1 MLRVLMAVT
10 SLDCGGIEN
19 LLMNIYRIIDRSKI
33 QFDFL
38 THRNTKFYFEDEVEK
53 MGGKIYRMPP
63 VNPIPGSRY
72 RKELD
77 RFFKEHKEYKI
88 VHAHMNALSTYVLR
102 AAKRN
107 NVPVRIAH
115 SHNSELG
122 EGLIKNLIK
131 RYSRHNLNRYC
142 NYKFA
147 CSKNAGIF
155 LFRKGFDNCI
165 ILKNGID
172 VEQYRYNGEIRQRTR
187 ERLNIKTNTVYGHVG
202 SFTEQKNHD
211 FLIDIFAEI
220 KKRDDKSKLML
231 IGDGPL
237 AGRIKEKIN
246 DLNLDNDVIMLGTR
260 NDVNEL
266 LMAMD
271 VFLFPSKYEGLGIAL
286 IEAQAAGLKCLASS
300 EVPKEA
306 DVTGLVEFL
315 SIEDNTKVWAE
326 NAIGQVS
333 DRIDQSSKIKEAG
346 YDIEYTA
353 NWLQKFYMNEVS
365 KYDINHSS

>member
-19 LLMNIYRIIDRSKI
+19 LLMNIYRNIDRSKI

-77 RFFKEHKEYKI
+77 SFFKEHKEYKI

-115 SHNSELG
+115 SHSSSFG
-122 EGLIKNLIK
+122 DQWAKRMIKY
-131 RYSRHNLNRYC
+131 YSRSKLKKYC
-142 NYKFA
+142 NYRFA
-147 CSKNAGIF
+147 CSEKAGHF
-155 LFRKGFDNCI
+155 LFGNISENDYVI
-165 ILKNGID
+165 MKNGIN
-172 VEQYRYNGEIRQRTR
+172 VANYRFNAETRQRVR
-187 ERLNIKTNTVYGHVG
+187 EKLDIKANSVYGHVG
-202 SFTEQKNHD
+202 SFREAKNHD
-211 FLIDIFAEI
+211 FLIEVFSEI
-220 KKRDDKSKLML
+220 KKEDYRAKLIL

-237 AGRIKEKIN
+237 VGRIKEKIN
-246 DLNLDNDVIMLGTR
+246 DLNLDDDVIMLGTR

-300 EVPKEA
+300 EIPKEA

-315 SIEDNTKVWAE
+315 PIDDKVGIWA
-326 NAIGQVS
+326 NQAVQLAKKLK
-333 DRIDQSSKIKEAG
+333 RADQTAKIRSA
-346 YDIEYTA
+346 
-353 NWLQKFYMNEVS
+353 
-365 KYDINHSS
+365 KYDITDTAQWLEKFYLRAVL